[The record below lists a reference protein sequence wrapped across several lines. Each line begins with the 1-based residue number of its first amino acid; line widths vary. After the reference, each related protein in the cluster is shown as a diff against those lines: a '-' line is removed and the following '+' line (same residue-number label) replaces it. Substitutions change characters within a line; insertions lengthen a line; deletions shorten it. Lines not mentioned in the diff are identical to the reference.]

1 MSEKCAIYCLSYKNE
16 KRRKNMQNRFDQV
29 GLNVQFY
36 HGVDTETDPR
46 IKPDDYTKC
55 ISCMYGHL
63 DMINMFLS
71 DSDKPYGIFCEDD
84 IYLHKDFH
92 KRLDE
97 ITSEFTNLN
106 LDVLLLGHLITYSPD
121 PNYCLSITQNHRFY
135 NYGEDTWG
143 TQMYMISRS
152 YAKQLLGRYYGE
164 VRPSDPPFSADWTI
178 TKDGSR
184 AFLFPMLAVEDGETQ
199 IEHYGQH
206 QFHQAVFRN
215 NYNAIEY
222 I

>member
-1 MSEKCAIYCLSYKNE
+1 
-16 KRRKNMQNRFDQV
+16 MQNRFDQV

-36 HGVDTETDPR
+36 DGVDTETDPR
-46 IKPDDYTKC
+46 IKSDDYAKC

-71 DSDKPYGIFCEDD
+71 ESDKPYGIFCEDD
-84 IYLHKDFH
+84 IYLHKDIH

-97 ITSEFTNLN
+97 ITTEFTNLN

-121 PNYCLSITQNHRFY
+121 PNHGLSITQNHRFY

-178 TKDGSR
+178 TKDGNR
-184 AFLFPMLAVEDGETQ
+184 AFLFPMLAVEDGETHH
-199 IEHYGQH
+199 EHYGQH